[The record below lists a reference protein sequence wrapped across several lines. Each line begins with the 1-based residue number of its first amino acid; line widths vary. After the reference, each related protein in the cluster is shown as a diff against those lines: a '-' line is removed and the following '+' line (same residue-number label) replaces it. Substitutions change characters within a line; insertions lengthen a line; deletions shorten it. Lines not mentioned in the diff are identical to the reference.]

1 MKKYLILFFVAAAA
15 AFQSCDNNDD
25 LWDAIDDLKSRV
37 QALETQVDALNGNV
51 EALQTLYNG
60 GATISEVTESDG
72 AYVIKLTDGTTLTL
86 SQGSEAE
93 AVIPVV
99 SIDENGNWQYSVDGG
114 KSFNSLGQNAV
125 AEDGVTPQF
134 RIDEETGYWQVY
146 TTGEESG
153 WTNVKNSAG
162 QDVSAVGG
170 EVTDKFFDSV
180 RVDGD
185 TLYIKLLG
193 SEVELEVPIVADVLC
208 AIVDAEGNPIE
219 EIQMFDSG
227 VERSFNV
234 QMRGIDNTI
243 VTAPEGWTARLTDP
257 VDEVATLF
265 VKAPGTLASAG
276 TAATRATANTSQDVA
291 ILATSGKYSFISKI
305 QVQSTG
311 VEAEPPTVTS
321 VTPSATVQ
329 PTDETLTFD
338 VQFANAD
345 GWKYICQKSDAEAPD
360 AAKVFAE
367 GMTVLGTSETV
378 EGLDAETEYTIYVV
392 AYIGEQYSE
401 VSTATGTTT
410 AVPIDQ
416 NDYYEAGV
424 TIEGV
429 VYSKDSD
436 GVKLLEAT
444 DSETTLAMSSDRYV
458 YFLDG
463 GEANN
468 TIAITAGN
476 VYRENPCVFI
486 GRYADRKTKLNLETQ
501 FHLRNKSGVYGFKNL
516 EIDMTNGANSQL
528 FTFSN
533 DTGGAKTLVFEDCD
547 ITFGNNKAI
556 VASYSS
562 SKGTSSIENIIFRNC
577 KLKYVPGAESSYAL
591 IKLTPSITSGL
602 AEFKTLIFENNI
614 LYTEQGENV
623 SSAVSLFYQ
632 QYQDPANGALSNL
645 AISCK
650 NNTFVDFISYGS
662 GASNPAGMGSAYFFV
677 AKYGSVDFTKNVLY
691 ATAGKYV
698 SIMRVTYDYNT
709 NTPWPTTDL
718 GRTENIAYGTS
729 GWKLYF
735 DGSNAPTS
743 YYAEKATYSKK
754 SESPLSVNDPANGKF
769 VVSVEYAG
777 YGSTLE

>member
-37 QALETQVDALNGNV
+37 SALETQVDALNGNI
-51 EALQTLYNG
+51 EAMQALYNG
-60 GATISEVTESDG
+60 GATVSEVTEADG

-86 SQGSEAE
+86 TQGSEAE

-114 KSFNSLGQNAV
+114 KSFISLGQNAV
-125 AEDGVTPQF
+125 AEDGTTPQF
-134 RIDEETGYWQVY
+134 RIDESTGYWQVN

-219 EIQMFDSG
+219 GIQSFDAG
-227 VERSFNV
+227 AERSFSV

-276 TAATRATANTSQDVA
+276 TTATRATANTSQDVA

-321 VTPSATVQ
+321 VTSSTTVQ
-329 PTDETLTFD
+329 PTDVTLTFD

-345 GWKYICQKSDAEAPD
+345 GWKYICQKSDVEAPD

-367 GMTVLGTSETV
+367 GTAVLGTSVTV
-378 EGLDAETEYTIYVV
+378 EGLEAQTEYTIYVV
-392 AYIGEQYSE
+392 ACIGEEYSA
-401 VSTATGTTT
+401 VSTATGTT
-410 AVPIDQ
+410 AAEPVDP
-416 NDYYEAGV
+416 NDYYNAGV
-424 TIEGV
+424 EINGIR
-429 VYSKDSD
+429 YDKDSE
-436 GVKLLEAT
+436 GAALYTA
-444 DSETTLAMSSDRYV
+444 SEPVSSLSVDQDTKV

-463 GEANN
+463 TEADNIFMN
-468 TIAITAGN
+468 PAT
-476 VYRENPCVFI
+476 VYLSDQSIFV
-486 GRYADRKTKLNLETQ
+486 GRNKLKKTKLQIGGRFDMQN
-501 FHLRNKSGVYGFKNL
+501 RNAIFGFKNL
-516 EIDMTNGANSQL
+516 EIDMTQGLDNNCYLGLTGDAGV
-528 FTFSN
+528 
-533 DTGGAKTLVFEDCD
+533 GGAKILVFEDCD
-547 ITFGNNKAI
+547 ITIGANKNLLRTFSNSPADGYI
-556 VASYSS
+556 
-562 SKGTSSIENIIFRNC
+562 GQIIFRNC
-577 KLKYVPGAESSYAL
+577 KIGIDFTQAGSTYAFFQVGEGHL
-591 IKLTPSITSGL
+591 STGIT
-602 AEFKTLIFENNI
+602 EFRGIVFENNVI
-614 LYTEQGENV
+614 YAKAGTV
-623 SSAVSLFYQ
+623 KPVSLFFHKWVSGSYT
-632 QYQDPANGALSNL
+632 SNL
-645 AISCK
+645 SIEFVNNSTGDILGYTSGQPGHALFILGGCAEVTFSKNLIYSTQKQNPNAIIILK
-650 NNTFVDFISYGS
+650 GGSYPTTV
-662 GASNPAGMGSAYFFV
+662 NSAANDNRY
-677 AKYGSVDFTKNVLY
+677 
-691 ATAGKYV
+691 
-698 SIMRVTYDYNT
+698 YNT
-709 NTPWPTTDL
+709 NTTSTYAYKLFSTATGSITAETLPAGMSNVVIYRTDNLIDEVDLSTGTIKPT
-718 GRTENIAYGTS
+718 
-729 GWKLYF
+729 
-735 DGSNAPTS
+735 
-743 YYAEKATYSKK
+743 AEHA
-754 SESPLSVNDPANGKF
+754 D
-769 VVSVEYAG
+769 
-777 YGSTLE
+777 YGSTL

>member
-37 QALETQVDALNGNV
+37 SALETQVDALNGNI
-51 EALQTLYNG
+51 EAMQALYNG
-60 GATISEVTESDG
+60 GATVSEVTEADG

-86 SQGSEAE
+86 TQGSEAE

-99 SIDENGNWQYSVDGG
+99 SIDANGNWQYSVDGG
-114 KSFNSLGQNAV
+114 KSFISLGQNAV
-125 AEDGVTPQF
+125 AEDGTTPQF
-134 RIDEETGYWQVY
+134 RIDESTGYWQVN

-276 TAATRATANTSQDVA
+276 TTATRATANTSQDVA

-321 VTPSATVQ
+321 VTPSTTVQ
-329 PTDETLTFD
+329 PTDVTLTFD

-345 GWKYICQKSDAEAPD
+345 GWKYICQKSDVEAPD

-367 GMTVLGTSETV
+367 GTAVLGTSVTV
-378 EGLDAETEYTIYVV
+378 EGLKAETEYTIYVV

-401 VSTATGTTT
+401 VSTATGTT
-410 AVPIDQ
+410 AAEPVDP
-416 NDYYEAGV
+416 NDYYQRYLEGETITIGTLSINLETHPSAELFTAENISELTGTRLQTGGLIFIDNSEPLSF
-424 TIEGV
+424 TIEGTSANLGRTEPLV
-429 VYSKDSD
+429 LVGRYKNR
-436 GVKLLEAT
+436 EQAT
-444 DSETTLAMSSDRYV
+444 LSVTEMRC
-458 YFLDG
+458 
-463 GEANN
+463 N
-468 TIAITAGN
+468 GN
-476 VYRENPCVFI
+476 VAVMNLHLI
-486 GRYADRKTKLNLETQ
+486 GTTA
-501 FHLRNKSGVYGFKNL
+501 
-516 EIDMTNGANSQL
+516 
-528 FTFSN
+528 
-533 DTGGAKTLVFEDCD
+533 
-547 ITFGNNKAI
+547 
-556 VASYSS
+556 
-562 SKGTSSIENIIFRNC
+562 
-577 KLKYVPGAESSYAL
+577 
-591 IKLTPSITSGL
+591 
-602 AEFKTLIFENNI
+602 
-614 LYTEQGENV
+614 
-623 SSAVSLFYQ
+623 
-632 QYQDPANGALSNL
+632 
-645 AISCK
+645 
-650 NNTFVDFISYGS
+650 NTFVSTNAQTVGANPNLTLVDCTLDVTRNLIYDNNADWCFFDILIDNSMIKFAN
-662 GASNPAGMGSAYFFV
+662 GASNPSIYSITTTVKSSYSMNSIKLTNNVFYAESSMQGYLVNVGDSKTAYPSEKLQIEV
-677 AKYGSVDFTKNVLY
+677 TGNTIYNIYQPNILVRAYILSNLTVSRNVGYYDASVNSKNYLTGVY
-691 ATAGKYV
+691 DTANFPADKGV
-698 SIMRVTYDYNT
+698 VTYNYLYTTAVTDT
-709 NTPWPTTDL
+709 NFWSAKHT
-718 GRTENIAYGTS
+718 
-729 GWKLYF
+729 
-735 DGSNAPTS
+735 GSYQPTS
-743 YYAEKATYSKK
+743 NQTGADLEVPFSKMDTSNGYFPINTSVVTTGAGATYDTKLWK
-754 SESPLSVNDPANGKF
+754 TFE
-769 VVSVEYAG
+769 
-777 YGSTLE
+777 

>member
-37 QALETQVDALNGNV
+37 QALETQVDALNGNI
-51 EALQTLYNG
+51 EAMQTLYNG
-60 GATISEVTESDG
+60 GATVSEVTESDG

-86 SQGSEAE
+86 TQGSEAE

-99 SIDENGNWQYSVDGG
+99 SIDANGNWQYSVDGG
-114 KSFNSLGQNAV
+114 KSFISLGQNAV

-134 RIDEETGYWQVY
+134 RIDESTGCWQVN

-153 WTNVKNSAG
+153 WTDVKNSAG

-170 EVTDKFFDSV
+170 EMTDKFFDTV

-193 SEVELEVPIVADVLC
+193 SEVELEVPIVADALC

-367 GMTVLGTSETV
+367 GTTVLGTSVKV
-378 EGLDAETEYTIYVV
+378 EGLEAETEYTIYVV

-401 VSTATGTTT
+401 VSTATGTT
-410 AVPIDQ
+410 AAEPVDP
-416 NDYYEAGV
+416 NDYYVSGV
-424 TIEGV
+424 EIEGIT
-429 VYSKDSD
+429 YSQESD
-436 GVKLLEAT
+436 KLKMVSSA
-444 DSETTLAMSSDRYV
+444 DGETTLELSSTLSV

-463 GEANN
+463 NRTDNAVVINTANN
-468 TIAITAGN
+468 YMQGDA
-476 VYRENPCVFI
+476 VFI
-486 GRYADRKTKLNLETQ
+486 GRYADKKTKLKLQNQ
-501 FHLRNKSGVYGFKNL
+501 FHLRNKDAIFAFKNL
-516 EIDMTNGANSQL
+516 DIDMTNGANSQI
-528 FTFSN
+528 FTMTA
-533 DTGGAKTLVFEDCD
+533 DAGGAKTLLFEDCD
-547 ITFGNNKAI
+547 ITLGNDKCLFATYSSTKA
-556 VASYSS
+556 ASYV
-562 SKGTSSIENIIFRNC
+562 ENIIFRNC
-577 KLKYVPGAESSYAL
+577 KILFQPGTQSSYGA
-591 IKLTPSITSGL
+591 IKLTDHVKDGL
-602 AEFKTLIFENNI
+602 ANFKTLTFENNV
-614 LYTEQGENV
+614 LYSQQGANV
-623 SSAVSLFYQ
+623 STAISLLYQ
-632 QYQDPANGALSNL
+632 LYQDPDAYSLSNL

-650 NNTFVDFISYGS
+650 NNTFVDFISFGS
-662 GASNPAGMGSAYFFV
+662 GGSNPAGIGSAYFFV

-691 ATAGKYV
+691 ATAAKYV

-718 GRTENIAYGTS
+718 GQTDNIAYGTS

-743 YYAEKATYSKK
+743 YYPEKATYSKK
-754 SESPLSVNDPANGKF
+754 SESPLSTNDPSTGTF
-769 VVSVEYAG
+769 VVSSEYAG